1 MGSSLSFLTPWW
13 PGFRIG
19 PSLIP
24 LQTRVAKYTHTP
36 STLHNF
42 RRHQPSALRLS
53 SLYLE

>member
-24 LQTRVAKYTHTP
+24 LQTRVAKYTHTGC
-36 STLHNF
+36 TLHNF